1 MCHITPQ
8 RSNAFQTT
16 TKLSN
21 TDAKIAKQGNF
32 ISSK

>member
-8 RSNAFQTT
+8 RSNAFQT